1 MALVKEG
8 CRPISTTH
16 FLRRQ
21 PNGITKKV
29 FTQPANGFTS
39 NFVDVNGVLRLSG
52 VNINNENNQLAEP
65 RVAILIMGYKNLK
78 RHADGG
84 LTLPYK
90 TMGN

>member
-1 MALVKEG
+1 M
-8 CRPISTTH
+8 
-16 FLRRQ
+16 
-21 PNGITKKV
+21 
-29 FTQPANGFTS
+29 
-39 NFVDVNGVLRLSG
+39 LRLSG